1 MPRTLKTKTHA
12 NWHQSPSEVA
22 TQHSTVLRTEVQKIQ
37 RREQKSKRLL
47 ILEEMELEDRHIR
60 KENLTGD
67 SNTKQGNLSNS

>member
-1 MPRTLKTKTHA
+1 M
-12 NWHQSPSEVA
+12 
-22 TQHSTVLRTEVQKIQ
+22 QKIR